1 MKLRLKILILVIGIL
16 TISLATLAI
25 PVYWYTRTAL
35 EKEFDQRLMTVLHLA
50 SESIDR
56 ELLSALVREPALTQ
70 VRSDLEKQ
78 LRRFTRDGI
87 QGVALFSGSN
97 QPVAQAGKPF
107 PEPSLLPE
115 MISSKQILTDS
126 VQSSVSEIY
135 QIEKHHYVKY
145 ATLNFRSKDNFP
157 VIGVIW
163 GEVQFMSYFDQLK
176 GSLFWITLVAIA
188 VAVVLVILFS
198 RNLIRPVER
207 LAAYAKSMQKNLNT
221 TPVHLKRKDELG
233 DLNRALTEMHTELR
247 DNEQQNKQ
255 LLSGIAHE
263 IKNPLGGL
271 EIYTGLLQEELGDE
285 NHQQEYFRNIS
296 RALKNLNQTVASYL
310 DYARPQK
317 SELQV
322 LSVAEVVSDVV
333 KIIRPELDAQKI
345 HFHFSGDEVIL
356 GDESKLRRIIL
367 NLLKNAM
374 DAVKPGS
381 GEISLTIVEKN
392 QQIEVEIE
400 DNGKGIAPEELQTI
414 FEPYYTTSD
423 KGYGLGL
430 PIAKNLTEEMHG
442 TIFVQSDQGKRTIFR
457 LTFPKVQ
464 SDDS

>member
-198 RNLIRPVER
+198 RNLIQPVER